1 MTSLNDNLQA
11 FVATFESVFPGVA
24 LPAMPK
30 RPEDLSMTVQ
40 MAIRENNPALW
51 QNMFGGQGAPLPADI
66 QHRLLNG
73 EVYPEDAQALRA
85 AHMDAYAAEAD
96 RQRESIIER
105 SREATRAREQ
115 EAYQAQR
122 ARAKEFSSMGIL
134 GRMAASPLSAN
145 AIAQARAQWGIT
157 GE

>member
-11 FVATFESVFPGVA
+11 FVTTFESVFPGVA
-24 LPAMPK
+24 LPTMPK

-40 MAIRENNPALW
+40 MAIRENNPVLW
-51 QNMFGGQGAPLPADI
+51 QNMFGGQGEPLPADI
-66 QHRLLNG
+66 QQRLLNG

-105 SREATRAREQ
+105 SRAATRAREQ
-115 EAYQAQR
+115 EAFQAQR
-122 ARAKEFSSMGIL
+122 ARADEFRSMGIL

>member
-11 FVATFESVFPGVA
+11 FVTTYQAVFPGTPV
-24 LPAMPK
+24 PSMPK
-30 RPEDLSMTVQ
+30 KPEDLPLTTQ
-40 MAIRENNPALW
+40 LAIRENNPGLW
-51 QNMFGGQGAPLPADI
+51 QSLFGGMGEPLPADI
-66 QHRLLNG
+66 QQRLLTG
-73 EVYPEDAQALRA
+73 QVYPEDAAALRA

-105 SREATRAREQ
+105 SRAATRAREQ
-115 EAYQAQR
+115 EAYRAER
-122 ARAKEFSSMGIL
+122 ARADEFRSMGIL

>member
-1 MTSLNDNLQA
+1 MTSLNDNLAA
-11 FVATFESVFPGVA
+11 FVSTYQNLFPGVP
-24 LPAMPK
+24 LPQMPK
-30 RPEDLSMTVQ
+30 RPEDLSMTVAL
-40 MAIRENNPALW
+40 AIRDNNPVLW
-51 QNMFGGQGAPLPADI
+51 QNMFGGQGAPLPADV
-66 QHRLLNG
+66 QQRLLTG

-115 EAYQAQR
+115 EAYQASV
-122 ARAKEFSSMGIL
+122 ARSEEFRSMGIM
-134 GRMAASPLSAN
+134 GRMASSPLSAN